1 MSKRPQREWTLSIAA
16 EKCRMDKGKLSRLL
30 SEHGL
35 EPRTSGRSHYYD
47 IDQLV
52 PIVIDKKGAQSSTD
66 RRNDAQARKAEVETG
81 ILEKRYIK
89 IEEIVAPIRSAISAM
104 SKIVGESSMS
114 DEEKSRTIERLQV
127 CLEDYEETPDE
138 Q

>member
-1 MSKRPQREWTLSIAA
+1 
-16 EKCRMDKGKLSRLL
+16 MDKGKLSRLL